1 MFKTHSKFWIGNFN
15 KEVDVL
21 NPQAVTENGKD
32 YVKLASTLRAVS
44 NFVQIVTG
52 KNIPVKFSSKG
63 SSYTDGKSVTI
74 SANIKDNN
82 FDPTVG
88 LALHE
93 GSHIKLT
100 RFSVMNDI
108 MGYDIMDRDVYDL
121 HKHDESEVRDRLR
134 GLLNYVEDRR
144 IDNYIYTTAPGYKP
158 YYKALYD
165 AYFNAKI
172 IDKGL
177 KSKEYRDESWDS
189 YMFRLINITN
199 ENRDLDALNGLR
211 AIWEEL
217 DLGNVSRLTKTE
229 DAYEVAKN
237 IYHIIDGAVHQEELD
252 KEQEGEEGTEGTE
265 SEGTGGDPEGT
276 ESEGTG
282 GDPESST
289 LVGKSDDDG
298 SEAEGGEPLSSS
310 DIKKLRKA
318 IEKQEDFTR
327 GKTKKSNMSS
337 KDMKKVQAIK
347 DAGVTTITVGQG
359 ANSDYYSKE
368 NVECIVVK
376 NVTKQLIDSNVYPSV
391 FISTDHWKYHKTE
404 EQQEAINKGTRLGNM
419 LGRKLQV
426 RNTDKSLKYGRLR
439 TGKIDRRALS
449 GLGYGVEAVFQKVL
463 TSRHTPSCLHI
474 SLDASG
480 SMSGSR
486 WQNALTAATAIAK
499 AASMTTNMD
508 VVISFRSV
516 HYSTNQ
522 ICQPLMVVG
531 YDSRKDK
538 FSKITSLFQYIT
550 VNATTPAGLCFEAI
564 MKDITEMGDAN
575 TDKYFINFSDGDPYF
590 ETTGFTYCGQKA
602 DTHVRSQVKKMKAAG
617 VKVLSYYIDGT
628 SLNEEQRRSFDYKY
642 GKDTTAYVSVTDIVP
657 LTKTLNK
664 KFIEA

>member
-15 KEVDVL
+15 NEVDVL
-21 NPQAVTENGKD
+21 NPQTVTGNGKD

-52 KNIPVKFSSKG
+52 KNTPVKFHSKD
-63 SSYTDGKSVTI
+63 SSYTDGNSVTI
-74 SANIKDNN
+74 SANIKDSN

-100 RFSVMNDI
+100 DFSVMKNIIGTDV
-108 MGYDIMDRDVYDL
+108 MDPEVYGL
-121 HKHDESEVRDRLR
+121 HTHDEREVRNRLSQ
-134 GLLNYVEDRR
+134 LLNYVEDRR

-165 AYFNAKI
+165 TYFNAKI
-172 IDKGL
+172 VDKGL
-177 KSKEYRDESWDS
+177 KSSEYRDETWDS

-217 DLGNVSRLTKTE
+217 DLGNVSRLNSSQ

-252 KEQEGEEGTEGTE
+252 KEQEGDDGEGGDEKESTDCQGESSCSSPTGTEKGET
-265 SEGTGGDPEGT
+265 PE
-276 ESEGTG
+276 E
-282 GDPESST
+282 
-289 LVGKSDDDG
+289 
-298 SEAEGGEPLSSS
+298 LSPRQLHSL
-310 DIKKLRKA
+310 KKA
-318 IEKQEDFTR
+318 IEKQEDFTN
-327 GKTKKSNMSS
+327 GNTKKSNMTN
-337 KDMKKVQAIK
+337 KDKMKVQAIK
-347 DAGVTTITVGQG
+347 NAGVTSIDVGNG
-359 ANSDYYSKE
+359 SNGDWYSE
-368 NVECIVVK
+368 ATVECIVIK
-376 NVTKQLIDSNVYPSV
+376 NVTKQLIESGVYPSV
-391 FISTDHWKYHKTE
+391 FINFDDTGNYKNHEKT
-404 EQQEAINKGTRLGNM
+404 QNQDAISRGTRLGNM
-419 LGRKLQV
+419 LGRKLQI
-426 RNTDKSLKYGRLR
+426 RNTEKTLKYGRLR

-449 GLGYGVEAVFQKVL
+449 GLGYGVESVFQKVL
-463 TSRHTPSCLHI
+463 TSAHTPSCLHI
-474 SLDASG
+474 SIDASG

-486 WQNALTAATAIAK
+486 WRNSLTAATAIAK

-516 HYSTNQ
+516 HYSTGLV
-522 ICQPLMVVG
+522 CQPLMVVG

-538 FSKITSLFQYIT
+538 FAKIPALFSYLT

-564 MKDITEMGDAN
+564 MKDITEMGDVN

-590 ETTGFTYCGQKA
+590 ETTGFCYAGPKA
-602 DTHVRSQVKKMKAAG
+602 DAHVRAQVNKMKAAG
-617 VKVLSYYIDGT
+617 VNILSYFIDGT
-628 SLNEEQRRSFDYKY
+628 RNSEDQRRSFDHKY
-642 GKDTTAYVSVTDIVP
+642 GKDNTAYISVTDIVP
-657 LTKTLNK
+657 LTKTLNS
-664 KFIEA
+664 KFVGA